1 MYVRL
6 YYLFHPTEQR
16 APKTTGQIQNAQ
28 DFFEAGIAE
37 VPPENRLFLGREFGA
52 RVWGGNSALA
62 GTR

>member
-37 VPPENRLFLGREFGA
+37 VPPKNCSNSSFEFGA
-52 RVWGGNSALA
+52 RIWGGN
-62 GTR
+62 

>member
-37 VPPENRLFLGREFGA
+37 VRQRIACFWAANLARAFGVA
-52 RVWGGNSALA
+52 IR
-62 GTR
+62 